1 MAEIEAAGEEEQR
14 ANETATEVHSSS
26 IVDDRDEKKKSMTPW
41 EQHSCVISIPRFDY
55 NAPFSLLCNSHSG
68 FLITCTIK
76 REKSATKEALSILE
90 KYVGSFANGRSEI
103 LEKLDDNGISKRR
116 KICMDNLDRERIN
129 NGERN
134 TASNNSGD
142 NSSNCKPSKGICSSP
157 ARVDINLEEGPILS
171 LVKLTRSGLLLFTF
185 PRNSAADT
193 VSTVSNIMDS
203 FESGTSKSPLW
214 CHRIFPIQA
223 TCTLNEKEL
232 QAVVSKLV
240 LQFLNDKQQELA
252 RPVKF
257 AVGYNTRGIK
267 ETEMK
272 ILKDTSNGSN
282 AFALLDRNKCFSVVA
297 AAVKDA
303 ASDSVVDLKS
313 PVLSVLVELLPLS
326 GVPNGELVVAV
337 SVLPRKLVNTKP
349 RLCIKALVSAVKVRD
364 DGRD

>member
-1 MAEIEAAGEEEQR
+1 MLPFR
-14 ANETATEVHSSS
+14 FSAT
-26 IVDDRDEKKKSMTPW
+26 P
-41 EQHSCVISIPRFDY
+41 IPASLSP
-55 NAPFSLLCNSHSG
+55 APSLEMELSPF
-68 FLITCTIK
+68 FLSE

-90 KYVGSFANGRSEI
+90 KYVGSFANGSSEI
-103 LEKLDDNGISKRR
+103 LEKPDDNGVSKRR
-116 KICMDNLDRERIN
+116 KICTDYLDRESIN
-129 NGERN
+129 NGESN

-193 VSTVSNIMDS
+193 VRTVSNIMDS

-252 RPVKF
+252 HPVKF

-297 AAVKDA
+297 AAVKNA

-313 PVLSVLVELLPLS
+313 PALSVLVELLPLS

-349 RLCIKALVSAVKVRD
+349 RLCIKALVSDVKARD
-364 DGRD
+364 DGRH

>member
-1 MAEIEAAGEEEQR
+1 MAEIEAVGEEQR
-14 ANETATEVHSSS
+14 TKETATEVHSSS
-26 IVDDRDEKKKSMTPW
+26 IVDDHEEEKKKSMTPW

-68 FLITCTIK
+68 FLVTCTIK

-90 KYVGSFANGRSEI
+90 KYVGSFADGSSEI
-103 LEKLDDNGISKRR
+103 LEKLDDNSVGKRR
-116 KICMDNLDRERIN
+116 KICTDDLDRESIN
-129 NGERN
+129 NGGSN

-142 NSSNCKPSKGICSSP
+142 NSSNCKPSKDICSSP
-157 ARVDINLEEGPILS
+157 ARVDINLEEGPVLS
-171 LVKLTRSGLLLFTF
+171 LVKLTRSGLLLFIF
-185 PRNSAADT
+185 PRNSAAET

-203 FESGTSKSPLW
+203 FESGISKSPLW

-223 TCTLNEKEL
+223 TCALNEKEL

-297 AAVKDA
+297 AAVKNV
-303 ASDSVVDLKS
+303 ASDSVVDLQS
-313 PVLSVLVELLPLS
+313 PALSVLVELLPLS
-326 GVPNGELVVAV
+326 GVPNGKLVVAV

-349 RLCIKALVSAVKVRD
+349 RLCIKALVSDVKARD
-364 DGRD
+364 DGRH